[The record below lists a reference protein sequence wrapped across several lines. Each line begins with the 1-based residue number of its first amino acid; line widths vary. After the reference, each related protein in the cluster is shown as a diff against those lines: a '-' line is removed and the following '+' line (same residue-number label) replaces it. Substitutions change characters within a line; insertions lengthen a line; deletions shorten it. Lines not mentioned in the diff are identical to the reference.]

1 MEIRQLRYFVCVVE
15 RGSLGKAAT
24 SAIYALVR
32 SQTPPFPGAFTYFEG
47 KRLTVWRAKP
57 VPDAPRYD
65 GRIPGRVVGMSRADG
80 TLDVLT
86 GDGVMRLLEVQLDG
100 GERTAAANVVRSVK
114 STLGLSK
121 ADLLRRIEQLEKQ
134 LASLR
139 TEPRPDAS
147 READWMP
154 GGV

>member
-1 MEIRQLRYFVCVVE
+1 
-15 RGSLGKAAT
+15 
-24 SAIYALVR
+24 
-32 SQTPPFPGAFTYFEG
+32 
-47 KRLTVWRAKP
+47 
-57 VPDAPRYD
+57 
-65 GRIPGRVVGMSRADG
+65 MSRADG